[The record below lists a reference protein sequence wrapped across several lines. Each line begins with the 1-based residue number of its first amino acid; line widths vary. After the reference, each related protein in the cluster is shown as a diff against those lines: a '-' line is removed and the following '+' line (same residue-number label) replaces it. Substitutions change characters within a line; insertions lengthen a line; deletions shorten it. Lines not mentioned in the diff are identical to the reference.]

1 MDALY
6 PARTRQQSTEDLLKN
21 ALCFLTKQ
29 TCIHPVSM
37 PGVFQK
43 LDLQRVEL
51 EVDMIADT
59 VSEDSLFLLPLD
71 IIVSLIIS

>member
-1 MDALY
+1 
-6 PARTRQQSTEDLLKN
+6 
-21 ALCFLTKQ
+21 
-29 TCIHPVSM
+29 M

-71 IIVSLIIS
+71 IRVSLIIS